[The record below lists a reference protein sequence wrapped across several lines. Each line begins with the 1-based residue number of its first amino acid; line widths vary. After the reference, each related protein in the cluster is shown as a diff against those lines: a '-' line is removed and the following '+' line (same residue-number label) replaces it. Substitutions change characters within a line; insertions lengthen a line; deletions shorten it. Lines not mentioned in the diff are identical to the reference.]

1 LRLCSRRRSR
11 MMLAG
16 TASSGGN
23 GGLPLVAMSSSSCCP
38 RVPKPREFWIYSS
51 LVTPELSKSFAESV
65 DVELVADGKGGFVE
79 RVNHENINRS
89 RLRVD
94 TRKWMA
100 DRLAPKKYGDRI
112 LTEQQQLDAQGNPI
126 TPSFTV
132 NVAPC
137 PESPPAPEAAAS
149 AKDTR
154 H

>member
-1 LRLCSRRRSR
+1 MAFQC
-11 MMLAG
+11 LAIADEAKG
-16 TASSGGN
+16 
-23 GGLPLVAMSSSSCCP
+23 
-38 RVPKPREFWIYSS
+38 
-51 LVTPELSKSFAESV
+51 

-100 DRLAPKKYGDRI
+100 GKLAPKKYGDRI

-132 NVAPC
+132 NVAPY
-137 PESPPAPEAAAS
+137 PESPPAPEAAAR
-149 AKDTR
+149 AKDIR